1 MINVAAFFD
10 LFHFLRPL
18 WLGAIP
24 LIGAIWWLVRRQDST
39 KTTWPANIAPH
50 LLEQLIVNR
59 SNSRRVRPID
69 HVAVIL
75 LLITCAGAGPTW
87 NRLPNPFSAET
98 APLAVVLEV
107 SKTMMANDVT
117 PTRLERAKIKI
128 LDLIDRRAGA
138 RTGLVAYAGSAHL
151 VLPLTDDPKIVKP
164 FLESLSPDVM
174 PKPGQNAAAALAVAK
189 EMLSREDTP
198 GSILFVN
205 DGIDRADIPAFA
217 KEAKSSTGLTALV
230 LGTETGGNI
239 ILKEGRFAT
248 DASGRRLDSAIDATV
263 LDQWQEM
270 GQVQVIRAA
279 SGPEDLD
286 RVQRAVRSHYETV
299 LDADDRFQWED
310 RGWLFV
316 WPAVLLGMFWFRRGW
331 TMQWAG
337 MLMLVTT
344 AFNSSSARAD
354 GLTDIFFTAD
364 QQGRYAFEQRDFSN
378 AGNLFIDPMWKG
390 TALYRAGRYLE
401 AADVFARLTSTDAL
415 VNMGNA
421 LIKGREYDRA
431 VSAYEQALVDA
442 PNNVVARNNLGIARA
457 IVRRLTRLREQEDT
471 GEQTELGAD
480 DYKFDNKSGK
490 GKEII
495 ITGQGKLKIESAEQ
509 WMRTVDTRASDF
521 LRTRFALESA
531 KGAPEK

>member
-1 MINVAAFFD
+1 
-10 LFHFLRPL
+10 
-18 WLGAIP
+18 
-24 LIGAIWWLVRRQDST
+24 
-39 KTTWPANIAPH
+39 
-50 LLEQLIVNR
+50 
-59 SNSRRVRPID
+59 
-69 HVAVIL
+69 
-75 LLITCAGAGPTW
+75 
-87 NRLPNPFSAET
+87 
-98 APLAVVLEV
+98 
-107 SKTMMANDVT
+107 
-117 PTRLERAKIKI
+117 
-128 LDLIDRRAGA
+128 
-138 RTGLVAYAGSAHL
+138 
-151 VLPLTDDPKIVKP
+151 
-164 FLESLSPDVM
+164 
-174 PKPGQNAAAALAVAK
+174 
-189 EMLSREDTP
+189 
-198 GSILFVN
+198 
-205 DGIDRADIPAFA
+205 
-217 KEAKSSTGLTALV
+217 
-230 LGTETGGNI
+230 
-239 ILKEGRFAT
+239 
-248 DASGRRLDSAIDATV
+248 
-263 LDQWQEM
+263 
-270 GQVQVIRAA
+270 
-279 SGPEDLD
+279 
-286 RVQRAVRSHYETV
+286 
-299 LDADDRFQWED
+299 
-310 RGWLFV
+310 
-316 WPAVLLGMFWFRRGW
+316 
-331 TMQWAG
+331 MQWAG

-364 QQGRYAFEQRDFSN
+364 QQGRYAFEQRDFSD
-378 AGNLFIDPMWKG
+378 AGDLFIDPMWKG